1 MWTRLLAVLVAG
13 VFLVLPAEY
22 LSGARYTALMIAG
35 LGAVFIAFV
44 VESRAG
50 RFGPPPTI
58 LALILTA
65 AFAALLFVAVTQTSE
80 RVGRTLAVSTVVAAI
95 LWSALRKRI
104 GTRRAAS

>member
-1 MWTRLLAVLVAG
+1 MWTRILAVLVAG
-13 VFLVLPAEY
+13 GFLVLPPEY
-22 LSGARYTALMIAG
+22 LSGGLYATLMIGG

-44 VESRAG
+44 LESRAG

-58 LALILTA
+58 FALVLTA
-65 AFAALLFVAVTQTSE
+65 VFAALLFVAVTQTSE

-104 GTRRAAS
+104 GTAGG